1 MVEIQLDGQKVEVP
15 EGSTVMHAAEKAGT
29 YIPHFCYHK
38 KLSIAANCRMCL
50 VDVEKAPKPMPACA
64 TPVTQG
70 MVVHTKSD
78 KAIKAQKSVMEF
90 LLINHPLDCP
100 ICDQGGECQLQDLAV
115 GYGGS
120 GSRYQEEKRVVLHKD
135 VGPLIS
141 MEEMS
146 RCIHC
151 TRCVRFGQEV
161 AGVMELGMSHRGE
174 HSEIETFVG
183 MSVDSEL
190 SGNMIDICPVGALTS
205 KPFRYSARTWEL
217 SRRKSVSP
225 HDSTGANLVVQVKH
239 NKVMRVLPFENEA
252 VNECWI
258 ADRDRY
264 SYEALNG
271 EQRLSTPMIKQGG
284 QWKEVDWQT
293 ALEYVANG
301 LQQIGKDHGP
311 ASIGALVSPHST
323 VEELYLAGLLMR
335 RLGSDNIDH
344 RLRHAEFTPFEG
356 ARWLGTSI
364 ASLSTL
370 QTALVLGSNLRKDHP
385 LFAQR
390 IRQAAK
396 QGAKVLSIN
405 SVRQLPANDAWAL
418 PLAVNWQGAPAQ
430 WLAMLSEVAAALAQ
444 AKGVALPAGMN
455 AGAVSAQAQAI
466 AERLL
471 SGERKAVLLGNAAAH
486 HAQASSLLA
495 VANWIAA
502 QTGATVGYLTEAANT
517 VGAQLVQAQP
527 TGAGL
532 NAGQMLSGAAKAVLL
547 LNTEPEFDSA
557 LGARAKEGLN
567 KAQMV
572 VSLSPFKANMDCAD
586 VLLPIAPFTETPGT
600 FVNAEGRIQSFHA
613 VVKPLGEARPAW
625 KVLRVLGH
633 MMGLPG
639 FEQESAAEVLAQ
651 VFGAA
656 GEGAGLVPAERLSN
670 ATKAQPAAA
679 ASQIGEPATAAI
691 YQLDGIV
698 RRAPSLQL
706 TADARQLASSEQQ
719 EVRA

>member
-1 MVEIQLDGQKVEVP
+1 
-15 EGSTVMHAAEKAGT
+15 
-29 YIPHFCYHK
+29 
-38 KLSIAANCRMCL
+38 
-50 VDVEKAPKPMPACA
+50 MP
-64 TPVTQG
+64 T
-70 MVVHTKSD
+70 
-78 KAIKAQKSVMEF
+78 
-90 LLINHPLDCP
+90 
-100 ICDQGGECQLQDLAV
+100 
-115 GYGGS
+115 
-120 GSRYQEEKRVVLHKD
+120 
-135 VGPLIS
+135 
-141 MEEMS
+141 
-146 RCIHC
+146 
-151 TRCVRFGQEV
+151 
-161 AGVMELGMSHRGE
+161 
-174 HSEIETFVG
+174 
-183 MSVDSEL
+183 
-190 SGNMIDICPVGALTS
+190 
-205 KPFRYSARTWEL
+205 
-217 SRRKSVSP
+217 
-225 HDSTGANLVVQVKH
+225 
-239 NKVMRVLPFENEA
+239 
-252 VNECWI
+252 
-258 ADRDRY
+258 
-264 SYEALNG
+264 
-271 EQRLSTPMIKQGG
+271 
-284 QWKEVDWQT
+284 
-293 ALEYVANG
+293 
-301 LQQIGKDHGP
+301 
-311 ASIGALVSPHST
+311 
-323 VEELYLAGLLMR
+323 
-335 RLGSDNIDH
+335 
-344 RLRHAEFTPFEG
+344 
-356 ARWLGTSI
+356 
-364 ASLSTL
+364 
-370 QTALVLGSNLRKDHP
+370 
-385 LFAQR
+385 
-390 IRQAAK
+390 
-396 QGAKVLSIN
+396 
-405 SVRQLPANDAWAL
+405 NDAWAL

-547 LNTEPEFDSA
+547 LNTEPGFDSA
-557 LGARAKEGLN
+557 GGARAKEGLN